1 MGFLSQLSS
10 WLGMKKREVQVLVLG
25 LDNSGKSTILN
36 QLKPPEAQTTEV
48 VPTVGFNVEKFTTKT
63 LTFSAFDMSG
73 QGRYR
78 NLWENYYREAH
89 GLIFV
94 VDSTDRLRMAV
105 ARDELWQLLDHKE
118 VAARK
123 MPLLL
128 FANKMDEK
136 GALSAV
142 EVTQSLGIDL
152 IRGRSWHIVASCA
165 VTGEGL
171 VEGTDWLSGKIKEYL
186 ESLRK

>member
-1 MGFLSQLSS
+1 
-10 WLGMKKREVQVLVLG
+10 
-25 LDNSGKSTILN
+25 
-36 QLKPPEAQTTEV
+36 
-48 VPTVGFNVEKFTTKT
+48 
-63 LTFSAFDMSG
+63 
-73 QGRYR
+73 
-78 NLWENYYREAH
+78 
-89 GLIFV
+89 
-94 VDSTDRLRMAV
+94 MAV

-186 ESLRK
+186 ETMRK